1 MAMTISPR
9 VISLILGGRKT
20 PNCDPRHKPPET
32 REDVSL
38 RYLEVVKAGYLD
50 DLNPVQ
56 RDAVTHPG
64 GPVLVV
70 AGAGSGKTRVL
81 TYRIAYLIDNGTS
94 PHSILAITFTNK
106 AAGEMRRR
114 VAELVGPV
122 AESMWVSTFH
132 SACVRILRSEAP
144 RLEMPSS
151 FSIYDAADT
160 QRLIKLCLK
169 ELDIE
174 EKRFPPRGV
183 AAAISD
189 AKNKLMDAGL
199 FADFADDPWQRTV
212 AEVYTEYER
221 RLREAGAFDFDD
233 LLMRCVE
240 IFDRFPDALERYRH
254 RFTHVLIDE
263 FQDTNHAQARWATL
277 IAGKWRNIFVVGDAD
292 QGIYAF
298 RGATIKNLLDFER
311 DWPDARVITLEQNY
325 RSTKT
330 ILDAANEVIENN
342 VMRKPKSLW
351 TQAGRG
357 DPITYYQAQNE
368 HDEAAWVA
376 EEIKRL
382 VEHGHRMSD
391 VAVFYRTNAQSRV
404 LEEEFSRREIP
415 YRIVGGVGFYERKE
429 IKDLLAYL
437 RAAVNPQDAV
447 AVERAAQAPRR
458 GIGDSSL
465 AKLAAFARREGIG
478 LGEACGRAEEAQL
491 PKRATGGAL
500 ALSGIFDRIRTHAAE
515 GSPVADI
522 VEMTWTASGYMDQLQ
537 AERTFEALSRQ
548 ENLKELAGV
557 AGEYE
562 EMEDE
567 PSLAGFLER
576 IALIT
581 DTDLEEGDES
591 GVTFM
596 TLHNA
601 KGLEFP
607 VVIIVG
613 MEEGV
618 FPHIRSMTEP
628 DELEEERRLCYVG
641 ITRAQLRLYLLN
653 AWSRSLWG
661 SASYNPPSRFLAEI
675 PESLIHQVVSEPDGI
690 GERATVRSGRR
701 RDYDPSVYRV
711 GQEVVHDRFGR
722 GVIVDIE
729 RSSAGLEATVH
740 FPEAGGD
747 KRLDLT
753 LAPMKPAS

>member
-1 MAMTISPR
+1 
-9 VISLILGGRKT
+9 
-20 PNCDPRHKPPET
+20 
-32 REDVSL
+32 
-38 RYLEVVKAGYLD
+38 VKAGYLD

-106 AAGEMRRR
+106 AAGEMKRR
-114 VAELVGPV
+114 VAELIGPV
-122 AESMWVSTFH
+122 AENMWVSTFH

-144 RLEMPSS
+144 RLGMPSS

-169 ELDIE
+169 EIGIE

-199 FADFADDPWQRTV
+199 FADFADDPWSQTV

-298 RGATIKNLLDFER
+298 RGATIRNLLDFER
-311 DWPDARVITLEQNY
+311 DWPDAQVVTLEQNY

-330 ILDAANEVIENN
+330 ILDAANEIIENN

-351 TQAGRG
+351 TEAGRG
-357 DPITYYQAQNE
+357 DPITHYHAQNE

-376 EEIKRL
+376 EEVRRL
-382 VEHGHRMSD
+382 VDQGHPMSD

-404 LEEEFSRREIP
+404 LEEEFSRRELS
-415 YRIVGGVGFYERKE
+415 YRIVGGVGFYARKE
-429 IKDLLAYL
+429 VKDLMAYL
-437 RAAVNPQDAV
+437 RAAANPQDAV

-478 LGEACGRAEEAQL
+478 LGEACARAEEAQL

-500 ALSGIFDRIRTHAAE
+500 ELCRIFDRIRTHAAE
-515 GSPVADI
+515 GAPVADI
-522 VEMTWTASGYMDQLQ
+522 VEMTWTASGYMEQLQ
-537 AERTFEALSRQ
+537 VERTFEALSRQ

-557 AGEYE
+557 AAEYE

-576 IALIT
+576 VALIT
-581 DTDLEEGDES
+581 DTDLEEGEEG

-607 VVIIVG
+607 VVFIIGV
-613 MEEGV
+613 EESV
-618 FPHIRSMTEP
+618 FPHIRSMTEA

-641 ITRAQLRLYLLN
+641 ITRAERKLYLLN

-661 SASYNPPSRFLAEI
+661 STSYNPPSRFLAEI
-675 PESLIHQVVSEPDGI
+675 PESLIHMNCQRIATTKLGTTHGAIISV
-690 GERATVRSGRR
+690 RTVRRSGKSRWSR
-701 RDYDPSVYRV
+701 SAIPIPTASVRPIPV
-711 GQEVVHDRFGR
+711 KRSLR
-722 GVIVDIE
+722 GTP
-729 RSSAGLEATVH
+729 RS
-740 FPEAGGD
+740 
-747 KRLDLT
+747 
-753 LAPMKPAS
+753 